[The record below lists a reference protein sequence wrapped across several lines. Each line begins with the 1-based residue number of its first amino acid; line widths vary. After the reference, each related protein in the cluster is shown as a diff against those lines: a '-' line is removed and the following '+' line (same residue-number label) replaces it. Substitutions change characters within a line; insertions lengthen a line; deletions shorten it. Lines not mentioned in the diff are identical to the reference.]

1 MTNTIKNELMKE
13 LKEVKDRYKELIKYD
28 AYNRPDVE
36 DFCFKDNI
44 YCYVIITSNGKKY
57 VINNFT
63 KSFPEFD
70 INTIVYV
77 CKQYYRT
84 TSGNYIYWDTINDFY
99 NDMTIYSNNVKLFEV
114 NETIGVCE
122 D

>member
-1 MTNTIKNELMKE
+1 MTNTSKNELMKE

-28 AYNRPDVE
+28 VCNRPDVE

-44 YCYVIITSNGKKY
+44 YCYIIITSDGKKY
-57 VINNFT
+57 IINNFT

-70 INTIVYV
+70 LNTIIYV
-77 CKQYYRT
+77 CKYYRRT
-84 TSGNYIYWDTINDFY
+84 TESSYIYWDTINGFY
-99 NDMTIYSNNVKLFEV
+99 NDMTVYSNNIKIFKVTEI
-114 NETIGVCE
+114 IGIYE

>member
-1 MTNTIKNELMKE
+1 MTDTIKNELMKE
-13 LKEVKDRYKELIKYD
+13 LKEVKDKYSELIKYD
-28 AYNRPDVE
+28 VYNRPDVE

-70 INTIVYV
+70 MNTIVYV

-84 TSGNYIYWDTINDFY
+84 TSDNYIYWDTINDFY

-114 NETIGVCE
+114 NETIGVYE